1 MAFVDIIA
9 AGVAAAA
16 EGLGASA
23 ATAAAVE
30 SGTAAGLAGIGNA
43 AGAAV
48 GALPEAM
55 GGAIYGIGNLAGS
68 VPGLTGLSQGLNGL
82 AGAGAEGAQAS
93 MAADVLNVGK
103 AGEAFKGAGLA
114 GEAGS
119 AGAPALPA
127 STSATGGGFTGFGKL
142 GDTLATNAIL
152 NTGQQGLGAIQQDQ
166 ANAQSR
172 KVGNQIAAQ
181 QGWGGFSQGGYAAL
195 HAAHGGSV
203 HVRDGAFVIPAD
215 VVSALGNGSSKAGAR
230 FLTHLFASLERG
242 PAPEA
247 GNLAADRAMKRH
259 AKRSAA

>member
-9 AGVAAAA
+9 AGVAAT
-16 EGLGASA
+16 LGAEAGA
-23 ATAAAVE
+23 ATA
-30 SGTAAGLAGIGNA
+30 GGLAAIGNA
-43 AGAAV
+43 AGAAIGTG
-48 GALPEAM
+48 GALSALGP
-55 GGAIYGIGNLAGS
+55 GLTVIGDVAGS
-68 VPGLTGLSQGLNGL
+68 IPGLTGLSQGLNGL
-82 AGAGAEGAQAS
+82 AG
-93 MAADVLNVGK
+93 VGV
-103 AGEAFKGAGLA
+103 EGAGLS

-127 STSATGGGFTGFGKL
+127 SASTSGGGFTGFGKL

-152 NTGQQGLGAIQQDQ
+152 NVGQQGIGAIQQGQ
-166 ANAQSR
+166 NNAQSR

-181 QGWGGFSQGGYAAL
+181 QGWGGFSHGGYAEL

-247 GNLAADRAMKRH
+247 GNLAADRAMQRH
-259 AKRSAA
+259 ARRSAA

>member
-1 MAFVDIIA
+1 
-9 AGVAAAA
+9 
-16 EGLGASA
+16 
-23 ATAAAVE
+23 
-30 SGTAAGLAGIGNA
+30 
-43 AGAAV
+43 
-48 GALPEAM
+48 M

-68 VPGLTGLSQGLNGL
+68 IPGLTGLSQGLNGL
-82 AGAGAEGAQAS
+82 AGAGAEGAQAASEAS
-93 MAADVLNVGK
+93 MAADALNVGK
-103 AGEAFKGAGLA
+103 AGEAFKGAGLS

-127 STSATGGGFTGFGKL
+127 SASTSGGGFTGFGKF

-152 NTGQQGLGAIQQDQ
+152 NAGQQGIGAIQQGQ
-166 ANAQSR
+166 SNAQSR

-181 QGWGGFSQGGYAAL
+181 QGWGSFSHGGYAEL

-247 GNLAADRAMKRH
+247 GNLAADRAMQRH